1 MPLGVADL
9 VLTRSATEGPLG
21 GAAFSLAFS
30 RLVLGALGG
39 GLFGGGPFG
48 GVGPA
53 TREDD
58 AATFGGT
65 LFSLVAALPYNFAG
79 VAADGFPAFFA
90 GGGPTRA
97 LSVAFGGPALGGDGV
112 RPLESPSRGGNSPR

>member
-9 VLTRSATEGPLG
+9 VLTRSATEDPLG

-30 RLVLGALGG
+30 RVVLGALGG

-53 TREDD
+53 TRARLIYYPHEVV
-58 AATFGGT
+58 T
-65 LFSLVAALPYNFAG
+65 LFFAS
-79 VAADGFPAFFA
+79 A
-90 GGGPTRA
+90 R
-97 LSVAFGGPALGGDGV
+97 
-112 RPLESPSRGGNSPR
+112 